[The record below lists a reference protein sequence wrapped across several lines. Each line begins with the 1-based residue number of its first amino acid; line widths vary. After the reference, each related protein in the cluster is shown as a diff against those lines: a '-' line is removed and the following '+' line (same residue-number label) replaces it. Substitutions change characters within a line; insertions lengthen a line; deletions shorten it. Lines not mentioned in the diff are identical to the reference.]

1 MAKAVKTRFL
11 KIISAVLGGILS
23 LFGISAYCMPAE
35 YGTPTAEY
43 TFKGKVTSSST
54 GAPIPGVKVT
64 VDSTAI
70 YDYALF
76 GSILTDENGDYK
88 ILEDYGGA
96 PDGKVVYIR
105 ARDVDGELNGI
116 FDDAQKSHTIKET
129 DFSGGDGSWNEGSAT
144 ATIDIQM
151 DPL

>member
-1 MAKAVKTRFL
+1 MAKAVKKRFL

-23 LFGISAYCMPAE
+23 LLGLSSSCMSA

-54 GAPIPGVKVT
+54 GDPISGIKVT
-64 VDSTAI
+64 VDSSTV
-70 YDYALF
+70 YDSFAQ
-76 GSILTDENGDYK
+76 SILTDESGAYE
-88 ILEDYGGA
+88 IIVDYGGI
-96 PDGKVVYIR
+96 PEENIVYIR
-105 ARDVDGELNGI
+105 ALDVDGELNGS